1 MAFSCSCVAG
11 KGFCNH
17 IVALL
22 YQTAHYLQLGHKTV
36 PAPLACTSDL
46 QRWHRPRTQGIHP
59 ELVSHVVVQKPTTGG
74 SSGVRSTLYQAYS
87 GPFPD
92 PDLMAAGAKLHQVQP
107 LPLIALV
114 LDGLSDIEL
123 TPSKFGPVPRG
134 SPMSYHC
141 PPETSSDI
149 TLHQLS
155 PEFPALPLPLD
166 RALSNLSFVPTLH
179 QQLHLHSLQVSPQ
192 MANEI
197 EKGTR
202 QQSRCPAWAQLR
214 QPRLTA
220 SRFREACA
228 SWEGNVDPEAAAKA
242 LAGQMQTPAML
253 RGLQMESEVLS
264 IYAKLKDVNVMS
276 FGFVISP
283 GAPHLGASPDG
294 RVYDPSESPP
304 FGLVEVKST
313 TKHDAL
319 QVAHLK
325 SENGSVSL
333 RRSHRYY
340 WQVQGQLAVTGLE
353 WCDFVTDTQAN
364 VYVERIW
371 RDNEF
376 ILKMKNKLDLFYYNT
391 YMNVY
396 LE

>member
-1 MAFSCSCVAG
+1 
-11 KGFCNH
+11 
-17 IVALL
+17 
-22 YQTAHYLQLGHKTV
+22 
-36 PAPLACTSDL
+36 
-46 QRWHRPRTQGIHP
+46 
-59 ELVSHVVVQKPTTGG
+59 
-74 SSGVRSTLYQAYS
+74 
-87 GPFPD
+87 PFPD
-92 PDLMAAGAKLHQVQP
+92 PHLMAAGAKLHEMQP
-107 LPLIALV
+107 QPLIALV
-114 LDGLSDIEL
+114 LDGLSEIEL
-123 TPSKFGPVPRG
+123 TPSKFGPVPCG

-141 PPETSSDI
+141 PPETSSDV
-149 TLHQLS
+149 TLHHLA
-155 PEFPALPLPLD
+155 PELPALPLPLD
-166 RALSNLSFVPTLH
+166 RAFSNLSFVPTLH
-179 QQLHLHSLQVSPQ
+179 QQLHLVFASVST
-192 MANEI
+192 N
-197 EKGTR
+197 
-202 QQSRCPAWAQLR
+202 
-214 QPRLTA
+214 A

-242 LAGQMQTPAML
+242 LAGQMIRGSKRQTPAML

-264 IYAKLKDVNVMS
+264 NYAKLKQVNAISV
-276 FGFVISP
+276 GFIIPP

-313 TKHDAL
+313 TNHDAS

-333 RRSHRYY
+333 RQSHQYY
-340 WQVQGQLAVTGLE
+340 WQVQGQLAITGLE

-376 ILKMKNKLDLFYYNT
+376 ILFYYNT
-391 YMNVY
+391 YINVY